1 MFWDANQKAM
11 TTATAVV
18 KDESRAIHISGGKLG
33 ILVLQTRRS
42 TVAHSSPTSVKVI
55 NGRVIALTISTKSFK
70 VSRAPWAAVLRR
82 ASWRTLPAPPPAILA
97 HPQVRGVAR

>member
-70 VSRAPWAAVLRR
+70 VSRAPWAAALRR
-82 ASWRTLPAPPPAILA
+82 ASCGTPPAPPPATWER
-97 HPQVRGVAR
+97 PQSRAAAR